1 MATLYPLDF
10 SDSGWNYLLL
20 VVLYKVSMAF
30 VMFVNSCNIFELE
43 I

>member
-1 MATLYPLDF
+1 MATLYSLDF
-10 SDSGWNYLLL
+10 SDSGWNYLL
-20 VVLYKVSMAF
+20 VVFYKVSMAF